1 MKVIDNIF
9 EKLNF
14 FESDD
19 EGENVSSR
27 DSGHT
32 VVGNT
37 VQKPEPVVQAMK
49 GPKVVSI
56 HQNSQF
62 KMVVVQPNNLED
74 AKEICDYLK
83 DKKPVVVNI
92 DIEGIQSEMP
102 QRILDFLSGCVYALD
117 GSIETVTKGI
127 YVVVPNNVDITNQIR

>member
-1 MKVIDNIF
+1 MKVIDNLF

-19 EGENVSSR
+19 DGENSR
-27 DSGHT
+27 DSEHT

-37 VQKPEPVVQAMK
+37 VQKSEPVVQTMK

-92 DIEGIQSEMP
+92 DIDGLQNEMP

-127 YVVVPNNVDITNQIR
+127 YVVVPNNVDITNQIK